1 MTERIRFG
9 DRLFLPVLMAPYRLR
24 ADDPQHRKLWIYVL
38 DPAGIGLKKP
48 TQCVDIPYEP
58 LGVKGICGAV
68 FEVEHAPLPDYLLKH
83 LDWPDRLIQEF
94 ENTPLHLDEPRRAM
108 SGGIEPC
115 TGVPLFAGQMAY
127 AVCQRVYESF
137 TDSLGRYPTWGPW
150 AAHRIR
156 AGQTPTLRIQP
167 FALEEANAYY
177 DADNGTLKFGVFETL
192 PESSGNLL
200 PGGVVMTTLSH
211 DIIAHEVTHALL
223 DGMRAH
229 FRVNTHPDVPAF
241 HEGFADLVALFQ
253 HFRYPSLVEQ
263 AIEDHGGLDSDMLL
277 ELGREFGEALSG
289 LEGRSLRHA
298 IQQTVLP
305 GKNAKG
311 KPLSYSDAPVNDPH
325 KRASILVSAIF
336 SAYLQ
341 VYERRAKELLRLA
354 NFATHGQTQRDLPS
368 ELISLLA
375 NEASIIAEEFLGVC
389 IRAIDYCP
397 PLDVRFG
404 DYLRAIITADRML
417 NKKDGI
423 GMRETLIREFRR
435 RNVDLGKVRDLSE
448 YSLEWN
454 SPSSVE
460 RPRVPGLAW
469 SQLRFDNDGLT
480 PQSVVEVERQ
490 ASVLG
495 DFLLTQL
502 DQRSH
507 LVAELGLTTI
517 GGDFGP
523 ITIES
528 LRPVARRARNGRL
541 LHGMVAEVSQICSTP
556 DGPAWGGSTLVLT
569 EEGQIEF
576 AVHKRVDNEE
586 RLSAQRR
593 NLRDSR
599 GNPRFSFKKMHALH
613 NIKK

>member
-1 MTERIRFG
+1 MTEQILFG
-9 DRLFLPVLMAPYRLR
+9 DRLFLPVLMAPYRLGEN
-24 ADDPQHRKLWIYVL
+24 DPQHRKLWIYVL

-48 TQCVDIPYEP
+48 TQCVDVLYEP
-58 LGVKGICGAV
+58 LGEKGIRGAL
-68 FEVEHAPLPDYLLKH
+68 FEVEHAPLPNYLLKH

-94 ENTPLHLDEPRRAM
+94 ENKPLHLDEPRLAM

-115 TGVPLFAGQMAY
+115 TGTPLFAGQMAY

-137 TDSLGRYPTWGPW
+137 ADALGRYPTWGPW

-156 AGQTPTLRIQP
+156 NGEAPTLRIQP

-177 DADNGTLKFGVFETL
+177 DADSGTLKFGVFETV
-192 PESSGNLL
+192 PDGSSNLL

-263 AIEDHGGLDSDMLL
+263 AIEDHGGLNSDMLL

-289 LEGRSLRHA
+289 VEGRSLRHA

-305 GKNAKG
+305 GQHPIN
-311 KPLSYSDAPVNDPH
+311 KPLIYTEAPINQPH
-325 KRASILVSAIF
+325 KRAGILVSAIF

-341 VYERRAKELLRLA
+341 IYQRRAKELLRLA
-354 NFATHGQTQRDLPS
+354 NFATHGEQQRALPS

-375 NEASIIAEEFLGVC
+375 NEATVIAEEFLKVC

-417 NKKDGI
+417 NKEDGS
-423 GMRETLIREFRR
+423 GMREALIREFRR

-454 SPSSVE
+454 SPSPVD
-460 RPRVPGLAW
+460 RPQIPGLAW
-469 SQLRFDNDGLT
+469 SQLRFDNDGIT
-480 PQSVVEVERQ
+480 AQSITEVERQ
-490 ASVLG
+490 AGALD
-495 DFLLTQL
+495 DFLRLQL
-502 DQRSH
+502 EQDSH
-507 LVAELGLTTI
+507 LLSELGLTRI
-517 GGDFGP
+517 NGDFGP

-541 LHGMVAEVSQICSTP
+541 LHGMVAEISQICSTP
-556 DGPAWGGSTLVLT
+556 DGPVWGGSTLVLT
-569 EEGQIEF
+569 EEGSIEF
-576 AVHKRVDNEE
+576 AIYKRVDNEE
-586 RLSAQRR
+586 RLSAQRK
-593 NLRDSR
+593 NLRLSA
-599 GNPRFSFKKMHALH
+599 GNPHFSFKHGH
-613 NIKK
+613 DSHDSHD

>member
-1 MTERIRFG
+1 MTEQIRFG

-24 ADDPQHRKLWIYVL
+24 ADDPPQRKLWIYVL

-58 LGVKGICGAV
+58 LGAEGIRGAV
-68 FEVEHAPLPDYLLKH
+68 FEVEHAPLPSYLRKH

-94 ENTPLHLDEPRRAM
+94 ENKPLHLDEPRLAM
-108 SGGIEPC
+108 SGGIAPC
-115 TGVPLFAGQMAY
+115 TGTPLFAGQMAY

-137 TDSLGRYPTWGPW
+137 TEALGRSPTWGPW

-156 AGQTPTLRIQP
+156 NGEAATLRIQP

-177 DADNGTLKFGVFETL
+177 DADSGTLKFGVFETV
-192 PESSGNLL
+192 PDGSSNLL
-200 PGGVVMTTLSH
+200 PGGLVMTTLSH

-263 AIEDHGGLDSDMLL
+263 AIEDHGGLNSDMLL

-289 LEGRSLRHA
+289 VEGRSLRHA

-305 GKNAKG
+305 GQSADSQ
-311 KPLSYSDAPVNDPH
+311 PLSYTDAPVNEPH
-325 KRASILVSAIF
+325 KRSGVLVSAIF

-341 VYERRAKELLRLA
+341 IYEGRAKELLRLA
-354 NFATHGQTQRDLPS
+354 NFATHGQQQRALPS

-375 NEASIIAEEFLGVC
+375 NEATKIAEEFLNVC

-417 NKKDGI
+417 NKEDGT
-423 GMRETLIREFRR
+423 GMREALIREFRR
-435 RNVDLGKVRDLSE
+435 RNVDLRKVRDLSE

-454 SPSSVE
+454 SPSPID
-460 RPRVPGLAW
+460 RPQIPGLAW
-469 SQLRFDNDGLT
+469 SQLRFANDGLT
-480 PQSVVEVERQ
+480 AQSVAEVEQQ
-490 ASVLG
+490 AGALG
-495 DFLLTQL
+495 DFLSFQL
-502 DQRSH
+502 DQGSQ
-507 LVAELGLTTI
+507 LVSELGLTGI
-517 GGDFGP
+517 SGDFGP

-541 LHGMVAEVSQICSTP
+541 LHGMVAEISQCCSTP

-576 AVHKRVDNEE
+576 AIRKRVDDEE
-586 RLSAQRR
+586 RLSAQRK
-593 NLRDSR
+593 NLRDSE
-599 GNPRFSFKKMHALH
+599 GNPNFSFKHMHGLH
-613 NIKK
+613 DQG